1 LLGRVLW
8 HSTNGKPIF
17 AYYATRQPVVDGS
30 LDVGGEWTGVE
41 YTISDVVHKPENW
54 RGLADAS
61 AGFYAAWDQEFLYLG
76 LNIRDDQ
83 HVQLSTG
90 KNLFN
95 GDDVEI
101 QIDVDLS
108 RDFNKKDV
116 DDDDGQIGLAVRD
129 LGTGA
134 YEAYRWRP
142 PSLEGPLSLTAAARP
157 TSDGYVLEV
166 AVPWWAL
173 NLSPQVETPYGFC
186 LSLSDTDTPGRR
198 DQESMVSTSPNR
210 TWGDPT
216 TWGTL
221 ILMNW

>member
-1 LLGRVLW
+1 MAGGREW
-8 HSTNGKPIF
+8 AGAGSS
-17 AYYATRQPVVDGS
+17 YAVS
-30 LDVGGEWTGVE
+30 
-41 YTISDVVHKPENW
+41 YAVHKPENW

-61 AGFYAAWDQEFLYLG
+61 ADFYVTWDQDFLYLG

-101 QIDVDLS
+101 QIDVDLAG
-108 RDFNKKDV
+108 DFNKKDV
-116 DDDDGQIGLAVRD
+116 DDDDGQIGVAVSDLA
-129 LGTGA
+129 TGRSA

-157 TSDGYVLEV
+157 TPDGYVLEMV
-166 AVPWWAL
+166 VPWSAL
-173 NLSPQVETPYGFC
+173 NLSPQAETPYGFC
-186 LSLSDTDTPGRR
+186 LSLSDTDTPGSRT
-198 DQESMVSTSPNR
+198 QESMVSSSPNR
-210 TWGDPT
+210 KWGDPT

-221 ILMNW
+221 ILVDW